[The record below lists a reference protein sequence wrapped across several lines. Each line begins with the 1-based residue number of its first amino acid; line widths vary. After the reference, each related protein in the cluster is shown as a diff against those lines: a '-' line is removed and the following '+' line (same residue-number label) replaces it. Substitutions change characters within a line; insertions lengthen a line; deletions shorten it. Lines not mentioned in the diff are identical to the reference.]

1 MQEYS
6 MIMSE
11 RDSVHKEIEKLQ
23 DDVSTTNSKMKEV
36 ESKSKIH
43 DEEKRKLVC
52 QIEVFIYIKQS
63 NNNCFHQQLLRREID
78 AALVDRDRTIK
89 EAHEL
94 REKLGERDKS
104 CTGSKSTAEGEGR
117 SDASRQSRMDTD
129 PHKERASASTEHL
142 ALLSA
147 KDGADRTKVL
157 QLVYNCMLK
166 DIYIQVENLEQ
177 AVAEIERLRKEAEK
191 LQGELTGT
199 LYLH

>member
-104 CTGSKSTAEGEGR
+104 STGSKSTAEGEGR
-117 SDASRQSRMDTD
+117 NDASRQSRSDTD

-157 QLVYNCMLK
+157 QLVYTCMTI
-166 DIYIQVENLEQ
+166 DI
-177 AVAEIERLRKEAEK
+177 
-191 LQGELTGT
+191 
-199 LYLH
+199 